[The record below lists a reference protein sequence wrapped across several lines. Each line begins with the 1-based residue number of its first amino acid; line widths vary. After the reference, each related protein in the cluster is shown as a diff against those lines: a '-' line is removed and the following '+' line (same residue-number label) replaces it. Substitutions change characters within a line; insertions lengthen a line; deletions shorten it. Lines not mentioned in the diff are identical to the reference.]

1 MLLFLNICKQTFYI
15 SYVRITQKVKGI
27 YDANSSTYY
36 SHIKTKILEDFQ
48 ILTSVPFNYFF

>member
-15 SYVRITQKVKGI
+15 SYVRITQKVKGV

-36 SHIKTKILEDFQ
+36 SHIKAKILEKFQ
-48 ILTSVPFNYFF
+48 VCTSVPLNYFF

>member
-15 SYVRITQKVKGI
+15 SYVRITQKVKGV

-36 SHIKTKILEDFQ
+36 SHIKAKILEEFQ
-48 ILTSVPFNYFF
+48 VCTSVPLNSFF